1 MGAKYGQ
8 YHIVLCHIYYNVHIL
23 MKFFT
28 LSSKWQIDIMNFNLL
43 QLKHKK
49 GENISVSLYERLNY
63 TENKIL
69 YYIWLCMVEVA
80 TAKSNIA
87 QNVVLF

>member
-8 YHIVLCHIYYNVHIL
+8 YHIVLYHIYYNVHIL
-23 MKFFT
+23 IKNFT

-63 TENKIL
+63 GK
-69 YYIWLCMVEVA
+69 
-80 TAKSNIA
+80 
-87 QNVVLF
+87 QNTVLHLVVYGGSSDC

>member
-1 MGAKYGQ
+1 MGAKYGH
-8 YHIVLCHIYYNVHIL
+8 YHIVLCHIYKVYIL

-28 LSSKWQIDIMNFNLL
+28 LSSKWQIDIMNFYLL

-63 TENKIL
+63 RK
-69 YYIWLCMVEVA
+69 
-80 TAKSNIA
+80 
-87 QNVVLF
+87 QNTVLHLVVYGGSSDF